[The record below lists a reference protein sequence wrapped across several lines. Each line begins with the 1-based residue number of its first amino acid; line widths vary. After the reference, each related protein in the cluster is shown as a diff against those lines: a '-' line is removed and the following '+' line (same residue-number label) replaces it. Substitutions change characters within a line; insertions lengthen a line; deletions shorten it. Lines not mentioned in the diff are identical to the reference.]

1 MYTSGGAVEFM
12 PNPYNIVKL
21 GTGLCHR
28 QQNATASPSLR
39 RNSSGMQLPS
49 DAKLPWNNESSE
61 LQSAQLVTVGL
72 RAQKS
77 TNAPDSTTEH
87 RQTISRRYYEVGCD
101 NSLASGLARD
111 IVRPVSD
118 SNSACGHHFP
128 GGSHPR

>member
-1 MYTSGGAVEFM
+1 M
-12 PNPYNIVKL
+12 
-21 GTGLCHR
+21 
-28 QQNATASPSLR
+28 SPSAKCYSLAI
-39 RNSSGMQLPS
+39 SSQELVRDAAPS

-118 SNSACGHHFP
+118 SNSACSHHFP